1 MKCKTALMINRLILS
16 LPFLGRD
23 FKFWYYAKTKS
34 FLKANGFKG
43 L

>member
-1 MKCKTALMINRLILS
+1 LS
-16 LPFLGRD
+16 LPFLGSD
-23 FKFWYYAKTKS
+23 FKFWYYAKTKR